1 MLGANNADL
10 SSNHSQTSF
19 FATFFSF
26 LKGFYSSV
34 GIVCCI
40 GWLTLDKDIPFGFEM
55 LVVVAA
61 VGGVVVVVVAVGL
74 SN

>member
-1 MLGANNADL
+1 MQICHQITRKLL
-10 SSNHSQTSF
+10 SLLL
-19 FATFFSF
+19 FFSF

-40 GWLTLDKDIPFGFEM
+40 AWLTLDKDIPFGFEM